1 MNDVNGAHCC
11 CSMAAM
17 LRHTYTAYFI
27 NWMSDCYTLLKQDC
41 FAWSYTTLVCP
52 SVCRSIG
59 RFIGR
64 FAGLS
69 VGLPD
74 RPFCGLSVGLPA
86 YRSVCRSV
94 RSCPADRRQAFYPT
108 RLEPTPEYRNP
119 EISERLLST
128 VFFTPTCTLASL
140 PQLILQCSL

>member
-59 RFIGR
+59 RF
-64 FAGLS
+64 AGLS
-69 VGLPD
+69 VGLP
-74 RPFCGLSVGLPA
+74 V
-86 YRSVCRSV
+86 YRSVCRIGRFAVYQSV
-94 RSCPADRRQAFYPT
+94 CRPIGRSAGRSVHAQQIADKHFTRQD
-108 RLEPTPEYRNP
+108 LN
-119 EISERLLST
+119 LLQNIE
-128 VFFTPTCTLASL
+128 TLKYLKGSFLLYFSL
-140 PQLILQCSL
+140 PPVHSRRCHN